1 MLSQTYKENPK
12 LANRI
17 MITIQNLGPVKDS
30 TMSIEDL
37 SVLIGLQAGGKSTIT
52 KVVYFFLTIKDDF
65 ASLFTLPRGSEEESQ
80 QSTLR
85 DLKKRLREKFLGI
98 FGATWGMPDDM
109 YIFCQYAAGISIRV
123 FLSPVRGAAAD
134 LSRNYVDFDFGDR
147 LMDCICQNDKSPRF
161 TPDQQK
167 KAKEFFDTLF
177 FEPFDVVYVPAGREM
192 VTLLSDR
199 LAYIFTDPDV
209 TDSRSIDYCTQ
220 SFVRLVL
227 KLRPSFE
234 NGTQGLLSDKL
245 HLTTDKVDQHALG
258 KLQDIIDH
266 ILMGRYFFVN
276 GEEKIRIDGNH
287 DVKLNFASSGQQESV
302 WVLNLLYYYMLQN
315 RRMFLIIEEPESHLY
330 PGSQNL
336 MTMAIAQFVNY
347 GSQVMMTT
355 NSPYILGALNNCL
368 CASGLAESKE
378 RDAIIDPS
386 CVISPR
392 QFDAWFMKDGY
403 SEKAMLDDLIDNDL
417 IDGASKEI
425 NGKMDQ
431 LMGLIWK
438 QRESQNG

>member
-1 MLSQTYKENPK
+1 M
-12 LANRI
+12 ANRI

-177 FEPFDVVYVPAGREM
+177 FEPFDVVYVPAGR
-192 VTLLSDR
+192 
-199 LAYIFTDPDV
+199 
-209 TDSRSIDYCTQ
+209 
-220 SFVRLVL
+220 
-227 KLRPSFE
+227 
-234 NGTQGLLSDKL
+234 
-245 HLTTDKVDQHALG
+245 VDQHALG